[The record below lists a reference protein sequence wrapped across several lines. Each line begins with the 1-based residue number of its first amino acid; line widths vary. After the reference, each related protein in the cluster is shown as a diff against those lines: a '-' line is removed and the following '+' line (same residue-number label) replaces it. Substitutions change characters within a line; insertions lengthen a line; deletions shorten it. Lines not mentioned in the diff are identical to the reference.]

1 MHYAWEQRKFK
12 DYFNERN
19 ERTGNGEM
27 ISVTIN
33 SGIQKFADLNRYD
46 TKPEDLSKYKRVIT
60 GDIAYNSMRM
70 WQGSSGYSPY
80 TGILSPAYTVL
91 SPKKNV
97 SSKFFSYLIKKPE
110 MIHIFELNSQGLTK
124 DTLNLKFPTFS
135 EIEVTAPKNIEEQNK
150 IAELFTNL
158 DNLITLHQHKLE
170 KLKNV
175 KKSLLD
181 KMFV

>member
-1 MHYAWEQRKFK
+1 
-12 DYFNERN
+12 
-19 ERTGNGEM
+19 M

-46 TKPEDLSKYKRVIT
+46 TKPEDLSKYKKVVI

-70 WQGSSGYSPY
+70 WQGASGYSPY

-91 SPKKNV
+91 SPKENV

-124 DTLNLKFPTFS
+124 DTLNLKFPAFS

-150 IAELFTNL
+150 IAELFTKL
-158 DNLITLHQHKLE
+158 DHLITLHQHKLE